1 MQEKIIQQDNT
12 RLSMLSQNLP
22 TQKSSNFF
30 HNLTPKVINDQ
41 AHILFPIT
49 SFFIDQIL
57 GEKIESLFLLI
68 FKGSLTF
75 PLIMNAANH
84 SQ

>member
-30 HNLTPKVINDQ
+30 HNLIPKVINDQ

-49 SFFIDQIL
+49 SFIDQIL
-57 GEKIESLFLLI
+57 GEKSKLYFY
-68 FKGSLTF
+68 
-75 PLIMNAANH
+75 
-84 SQ
+84 